1 MRNLIIILTA
11 IAAGFVLAI
20 GGLFVWMIGKRE
32 TEKNTARTEA
42 ARQARWAKPEENHQ
56 EPSITVGLGQHDLTF
71 EPK

>member
-1 MRNLIIILTA
+1 MRNLVIILTA

-56 EPSITVGLGQHDLTF
+56 EQPMPSPGQHDLTF